1 MVYLECEFYL
11 ISNRSNIF
19 NISWMADGLQ
29 YAKLLLLELE
39 RIFFKYILLYI
50 QTLQWQGKK
59 MNDLMVV

>member
-11 ISNRSNIF
+11 ISNRSNIS